1 MACGMGQNKQY
12 EEQSKKIQDLMKN
25 IKHKIAVM
33 SGKGGV
39 GKSTVSAN
47 VAIGLS
53 KKGYKV
59 GLLDVDI
66 HGPSIAG
73 ILGIRDAAIEFNEDR
88 MVPYPYSENLKVL
101 SMQCLLNQPD
111 DPIIWRGPAK
121 IGVVRQFLSDSEWG
135 ELDYLIIDTPPGTG
149 DEPLTVAQTVDG
161 CKALL
166 VTTPQEISL
175 ADVRKSINFCRR
187 VDLPI
192 LGLVENMSG
201 FICPTCNTLH
211 NIFQSEGGKK
221 TAADFDIAFLGSLPI
236 DPNVVVSGD
245 SGQSIAE
252 DSPVNAALDEVLV
265 NIIKETEKK

>member
-47 VAIGLS
+47 IAIGLS
-53 KKGYKV
+53 KMGYKV

-121 IGVVRQFLSDSEWG
+121 IGVVRQFLSDTEWG

-149 DEPLTVAQTVDG
+149 DEPLTVAQTVDE

-187 VDLPI
+187 VKLPI

-201 FICPTCNTLH
+201 FVCPTCHTLH

-221 TAADFDIAFLGSLPI
+221 TAADFDIEFLGSLPI

-245 SGQSIAE
+245 SGQSLAE
-252 DSPVNAALDEVLV
+252 DSPVNAGLDEVLK
-265 NIIKETEKK
+265 NIINQTENK